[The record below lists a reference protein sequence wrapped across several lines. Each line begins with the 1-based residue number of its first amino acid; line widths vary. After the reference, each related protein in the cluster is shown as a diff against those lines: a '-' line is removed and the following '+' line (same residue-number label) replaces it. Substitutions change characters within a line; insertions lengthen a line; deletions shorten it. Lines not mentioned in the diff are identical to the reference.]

1 MVLYKKGVA
10 MEEKIDT
17 QVIENFMSE
26 HGLCKKEFCKLC
38 GISRYIFDKM
48 MRDRKIIYA
57 KTFIKIAKATN
68 LTFAQLYTKK
78 DG

>member
-1 MVLYKKGVA
+1 MVLYKKGVN

-17 QVIENFMSE
+17 QVIERYM
-26 HGLCKKEFCKLC
+26 KERALSKEKFCELC

-48 MRDRKIIYA
+48 MRDREIIYC